1 MAHAENSITIAR
13 PIDEVFAFLL
23 DGTNN
28 LHWRPAVLS
37 VERKAGSPDGVGA
50 VYTQQLKGPV
60 GRPIPGDYEIVACEP
75 NTHLRFQVVA
85 GPARPTGEFNLT
97 TVLSG
102 TNVQF
107 VLDFQPTGI
116 ARLMDGMIAQTMRSE
131 VATLSNLKSYL
142 ERSES

>member
-28 LHWRPAVLS
+28 IFWRPAVLS
-37 VERKAGSPDGVGA
+37 VERKAGAPDGVGA
-50 VYTQQLKGPV
+50 VYAQQLKGPV
-60 GRPIPGDYEIVACEP
+60 GRPIAGDYQIVTCEP
-75 NTHLRFQVVA
+75 NTHLAFQVIE
-85 GPARPTGEFNLT
+85 GPARPTGAYNLT

-107 VLDFQPTGI
+107 VLDLQPTGI
-116 ARLMDGMIAQTMRSE
+116 VKLMDGLIAQTMRSE

-142 ERSES
+142 ERADN